1 MGGCAYCGSNAP
13 LTREHLW
20 PAALHQRLANAREDK
35 CSVFWLAKINKVI
48 PNEPTVRDVCAN
60 CNNGILSALDGYI
73 CELFDR
79 SFVTILKR
87 YERLEFEYDYHRLK
101 RCLLKICY
109 NSARIHSSLD
119 VIAFP
124 PLLPYISGESDIQGR
139 SVQLFCQLAYPAE
152 VPDEFLEPMD
162 ERPARHSPRRPC
174 MVRSVGHRKED
185 A

>member
-35 CSVFWLAKINKVI
+35 SSVFWLAKINKVI

-109 NSARIHSSLD
+109 NSARIH
-119 VIAFP
+119 
-124 PLLPYISGESDIQGR
+124 GR

-174 MVRSVGHRKED
+174 MVRSAGHRKDD